1 MQGEN
6 YEPLGIM
13 FYLLEVKVYFFKSP
27 FYPLRKKYQ
36 CVYIIQEETL
46 PWFLFHLLKISISLQ
61 RLLIYFAIHTA
72 HCKRNVKFSKLN

>member
-36 CVYIIQEETL
+36 CAYII
-46 PWFLFHLLKISISLQ
+46 
-61 RLLIYFAIHTA
+61 
-72 HCKRNVKFSKLN
+72 